1 MFAKLSLRNVKRSY
15 KDYAVY
21 FLTIIVAVSLFYV
34 FNALSQKDVLGQ
46 MMHLKNSEIAKAINM
61 VMTFLS
67 VFISLILGFL
77 LIYANNYLI
86 RRRKKEMG
94 IYLTLGM
101 SRRKVSGL
109 LFLETCVIGLV
120 SLVIGLVVGVFLSQG
135 FAALI
140 QRLALGNLQ
149 VSIHFIFS
157 AASGIKTILY
167 FAAMFLCVMIF
178 NTVVIGR
185 YRVIELIHGERKNQ
199 LIRHWPSFVYL
210 IVLACG
216 GGLIGRGYWMINHY
230 GLHTVSKETGY
241 AILFGMI
248 GTFLFFFALA
258 GFALKFMSMNK
269 NLYFRHLNMFVMRQ
283 ISSKMNTA
291 WISISLVTLML
302 FFSIT
307 GLAIG
312 VNLSKSLNEATDQYA
327 AFDVSIRGNGALD
340 QLKQQL
346 KQKQINTDDYS
357 HHLNAFTLYDSP
369 FRLSDFLP
377 YVHQSQKRSLLQLY
391 NTKAPIP
398 AMKLS
403 AYNQLMH
410 LQGKQPIHLT
420 AHQWKLFT
428 TDPAVMKQ
436 VNPPS
441 SLKTVTFW
449 NKGKVRQVT
458 IENSVGT
465 DYALGVV
472 VPDDE
477 VRGMKPFY
485 SIINF
490 NFEGNKTEQ
499 LANLRKKAKALEDP
513 TAETRVLTR
522 AFIADAILGNNLLVN
537 FSILYIGLIFL
548 IAGCAILALQQLAE
562 SADNVHR
569 YGILQ
574 QLGASRKMVH
584 RALFAQ
590 IAIYFFIPLS
600 VAMIH
605 AFVGLKAM
613 DAQNQVIGSSE
624 SIWKTA
630 YVVIPILL
638 VIYLAYFIVTYF
650 NSKSIVNKNAR
661 NV

>member
-34 FNALSQKDVLGQ
+34 FNALSQKDALGRV
-46 MMHLKNSEIAKAINM
+46 MHLKNADIAKAINM

-67 VFISLILGFL
+67 IFISLILGFL

-120 SLVIGLVVGVFLSQG
+120 SLIIGLIVGVFLSQG

-149 VSIHFIFS
+149 VSIRFIFS
-157 AASGIKTILY
+157 TAAGIKTILY

-185 YRVIELIHGERKNQ
+185 YRVIELIRGERKNQ
-199 LIRHWPSFVYL
+199 RIRHWPSYCYL
-210 IVLACG
+210 IVLACSVT
-216 GGLIGRGYWMINHY
+216 LIGRGYWLINYY
-230 GLHTVSKETGY
+230 GLHTVSKEMGY

-248 GTFLFFFALA
+248 GTFLFFLSLA
-258 GFALKFMSMNK
+258 GFALKFMSISK
-269 NLYFRHLNMFVMRQ
+269 NVYFRHLNMFVMRQ

-291 WISISLVTLML
+291 WISISLVTLLL

-312 VNLSKSLNEATDQYA
+312 VNLSKSLNAATDQVA
-327 AFDVSIRGNGALD
+327 AFDVSIRGKGTLD
-340 QLKQQL
+340 GLKQQL
-346 KQKQINTDDYS
+346 EQKRINPDDYS
-357 HHLNAFTLYDSP
+357 RHLNAFMLYGSP
-369 FRLSDFLP
+369 LKLSDFLP
-377 YVHQSQKRSLLQLY
+377 YTNQSQRKSMDQLY
-391 NTKAPIP
+391 DTHAPIP

-403 AYNQLMH
+403 DYNQLMRV
-410 LQGKQPIHLT
+410 QGKRPIHLT
-420 AHQWKLFT
+420 AHQWKLIT
-428 TDPAVMKQ
+428 PDLGVVKQ
-436 VNPPS
+436 LNPPS
-441 SLKTVTFW
+441 SLKKITFW
-449 NKGKVRQVT
+449 NKGRVQQTT
-458 IENSVGT
+458 IENSVST
-465 DYALGVV
+465 SYALGVV
-472 VPDDE
+472 VPDHE
-477 VRGMKPFY
+477 VLGMKPFY

-490 NFEGNKTEQ
+490 NFEGNKTKQ
-499 LANLRKKAKALEDP
+499 LADLQKKTKALEEP

-522 AFIADAILGNNLLVN
+522 AFIADTILGNNLMVN
-537 FSILYIGLIFL
+537 FAILYLGLIFL

-569 YGILQ
+569 YSVLK
-574 QLGASRKMVH
+574 QLGASRKIIH
-584 RALFAQ
+584 QALFTQ

-613 DAQNQVIGSSE
+613 DAQNEAISSSE

-661 NV
+661 KA